1 MKFFYTFIL
10 TMFLSF
16 NVLADVSFEVGVSV
30 NEQASSS
37 VEAKDIAMKKA
48 HREAFIKVG
57 SRLTSAENVKQLNEL
72 SDDQILHF
80 IREVEIVS
88 EKSFSTS
95 YMADLN
101 ITINESLLKQYMAE
115 NNLIADNRPQSK
127 VLIIPIFS
135 DTDYDDKVLFEDG
148 NVWRN
153 MWLEKG
159 QIKSG
164 TFDFEVIKDTP
175 ENKSKRISE
184 SADRLDKNLYEELR
198 IANGIEN
205 IFVVST
211 IRADSDTLVLTIK
224 SYPKQAQKSL
234 VVTGENVFDRAIEQ
248 TILYI
253 TAFMQNKVMTQTSS
267 NGKLDIVG
275 NFGLKDWLDVEKR
288 LNKVLSVKKVD
299 IKSFSI
305 KRTIF
310 TIDYAGNFDD
320 LITALAQNGLYLQN
334 TDGYYVLK
342 K

>member
-1 MKFFYTFIL
+1 
-10 TMFLSF
+10 
-16 NVLADVSFEVGVSV
+16 
-30 NEQASSS
+30 
-37 VEAKDIAMKKA
+37 
-48 HREAFIKVG
+48 
-57 SRLTSAENVKQLNEL
+57 
-72 SDDQILHF
+72 
-80 IREVEIVS
+80 
-88 EKSFSTS
+88 
-95 YMADLN
+95 MADLN